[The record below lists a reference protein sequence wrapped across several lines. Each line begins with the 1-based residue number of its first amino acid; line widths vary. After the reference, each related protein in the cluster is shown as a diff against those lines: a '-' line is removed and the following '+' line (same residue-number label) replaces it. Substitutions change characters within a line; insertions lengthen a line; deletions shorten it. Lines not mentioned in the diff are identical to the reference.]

1 MKKFVIIMLIAIV
14 AVTSVFAADFSIG
27 VMQNVINT
35 SILVDAEFENFG
47 IEGAIG
53 TPAIWYAI
61 GGINALAKGSTGSE
75 SESESSDSGF
85 AVIAGAMAN
94 VYYKVY
100 SGDVF
105 GYRLGLQADVLGLF
119 DSNATRI
126 MGMYGISNGFNFK
139 FTDSF
144 SMNFTATVPFALLLY
159 PFGEAVTQYTAFYYN
174 DAKADNFGCA
184 LGEVFLA
191 ILQIGGTTLNQV
203 ARLSFK
209 WTI

>member
-1 MKKFVIIMLIAIV
+1 MKKIIVLLITSLVICAGI
-14 AVTSVFAADFSIG
+14 SAADIQIG

-53 TPAIWYAI
+53 TPALWYAI
-61 GGINALAKGSTGSE
+61 GGINALAKGSIGSE

-126 MGMYGISNGFNFK
+126 MGLYGISNGFNFK

-174 DAKADNFGCA
+174 DAKADNFGGA

-191 ILQIGGTTLNQV
+191 ILQVGGTALNQV

-209 WTI
+209 WTV